1 MASDPTYDVELTCWS
16 CKSYFTV
23 HGVSVDE
30 LGVIRGEA
38 VCNKCGAAGDLS
50 SEDRLHEVVRID
62 KR

>member
-1 MASDPTYDVELTCWS
+1 MVREPSYDVELTCWS

-23 HGVSVDE
+23 HGVSVDG

-38 VCNKCGAAGDLS
+38 VCNKCGAGGDLS
-50 SEDRLHEVVRID
+50 SVNQLHEVVRID